1 MITTYAIKRRDII
14 VLLII
19 LFIAALLRLDEPGI
33 VEFFHD
39 EAMLSTLAQS
49 MAAGESFPLTGINS
63 STGIPN
69 PPVSVY
75 VMALPF
81 ALSSD
86 PLFATLFVA
95 TLNVVGVGLLWLLAH
110 RYAGPT
116 VGLVAGLT
124 YAVSPWAVLFS
135 RKIWAQDFHTPFILL
150 ALLLAV
156 YGAWEAAPRAVQ
168 QRFGRHQWAQA
179 LTIPVMLWGMQ
190 IHFAAWALLP
200 VFGWVAW
207 RARSHLNWR
216 ALALGLT
223 LGLVVLLPFLV
234 GLTQTLQSDPT
245 RISAAAQRSDI
256 NAGFH
261 FDIEPLAHVARL
273 VTGYGLETWV
283 APEQQADMLNA
294 VPPPALWWLLG
305 MLALLGTG
313 VGLWKRSTRA
323 FTIMLLIWG
332 LLPPLVLVPRW
343 TPVYIHYFIG
353 SIPAYALL
361 IGLGTAWISRIVPLK
376 AVGRA
381 IILVAFAV
389 ILLTQALWW
398 RGALRYLDNTAITY
412 PGFTTPLANLNAVSD
427 ALRTEDD
434 VIVLSYGMSWSLH
447 HESAVWPVLLHDSA
461 QCVRTLV
468 PQGYAV
474 FPAQP
479 FAVLVAPDAPPDPV
493 DNLYETDS
501 PEIYPTRPG
510 DTPYVIHR
518 WPQSPPWRGPAIET
532 ITPVMFDNGITLT
545 GYHLDSDT
553 VYLSWQL
560 PAPTEDI
567 TYHYSAQLFD
577 AADERLAQRDAVLWQ
592 QRHWCEGDRLI
603 TWGSINTSSEAT
615 ELRVGLYQLGE
626 GAAASQFFNANI
638 LDEAGQPTGQ
648 YVKIPLLQ

>member
-1 MITTYAIKRRDII
+1 MITTYTIKRRDVI

-19 LFIAALLRLDEPGI
+19 LFIAALLRLGEPGI

-81 ALSSD
+81 ALNND

-95 TLNVVGVGLLWLLAH
+95 ALNVIGVGLLWLLGH

-150 ALLLAV
+150 AMLLAL
-156 YGAWEAAPRAVQ
+156 YGAWEAAPRTVQ
-168 QRFGRHQWAQA
+168 QRSGRHQWAQA

-200 VFGWVAW
+200 AFGWIAW
-207 RARSHLNWR
+207 HARSRLRWR
-216 ALALGLT
+216 ALAAGIVLGL
-223 LGLVVLLPFLV
+223 LVLLPYLV
-234 GLTQTLQSDPT
+234 GLAQTLQSDPT
-245 RISAAAQRSDI
+245 RISAAAGRSDI
-256 NAGFH
+256 NAGFQL
-261 FDIEPLAHVARL
+261 DIEPLAHVARL
-273 VTGYGLETWV
+273 VTGYGLENWV
-283 APEQQADMLNA
+283 APEQQADMLDA

-305 MLALLGTG
+305 MLALLGAG
-313 VGLWKRSTRA
+313 VGLWKPSMRTS
-323 FTIMLLIWG
+323 TIMLLIWG
-332 LLPPLVLVPRW
+332 LLPPMVLVPRW

-353 SIPAYALL
+353 SLPAYALL
-361 IGLGTAWISRIVPLK
+361 VGLGTTWIARIVPLK

-398 RGALRYLDNTAITY
+398 RGALRYLDSTAIIY
-412 PGFTTPLANLNAVSD
+412 PGFTTPLADLNEVRD

-434 VIVLSYGMSWSLH
+434 VVVLSYGMSWSLH
-447 HESAVWPVLLHDSA
+447 HESAVWPVMLRDSA

-468 PQGYAV
+468 PEGYAV

-479 FAVLVAPDAPPDPV
+479 FAVLLAPDAPADPV
-493 DNLYETDS
+493 NNLYKSAS

-518 WPQSPPWRGPAIET
+518 WEEPPAWDGPIIEAIA
-532 ITPVMFDNGITLT
+532 PVMFDNGVTLT
-545 GYHLDSDT
+545 GYHLDADA
-553 VYLSWQL
+553 VYLAWQL
-560 PAPTEDI
+560 PAPTDDI

-577 AADERLAQRDAVLWQ
+577 AEGARVGQRDAVLWQ
-592 QRHWCEGDRLI
+592 QRHWCAGDRLI
-603 TWGSINTSSEAT
+603 TWGPITISTQAT
-615 ELRVGLYQLGE
+615 EMRVGLYQLGE
-626 GAAASQFFNANI
+626 GAVAGQFFNANI
-638 LDEAGQPTGQ
+638 LDAAGQPAGQ
-648 YVKIPLLQ
+648 YVTIPLLP